1 MARGTHSAGRA
12 TSTEAGRPGSRV
24 SRRAARSR
32 RRLQLPLPRVG
43 NDPGD
48 RLIAVGV
55 VLFFLGLVAIGLTFI
70 PFVTL
75 HRSNTDL
82 AVNLGTF
89 ATVIGLG
96 LGVLGAYRQARSLH
110 R

>member
-1 MARGTHSAGRA
+1 
-12 TSTEAGRPGSRV
+12 
-24 SRRAARSR
+24 
-32 RRLQLPLPRVG
+32 LPRIG
-43 NDPGD
+43 RDPGD
-48 RLIAVGV
+48 RLIAAGVFLFVVG
-55 VLFFLGLVAIGLTFI
+55 LIAIAVTFI
-70 PFVTL
+70 PFVAL

-96 LGVLGAYRQARSLH
+96 LGVFGAYRQARSLH